1 MSAIIDALMSMDLV
15 AIIVLVVIII
25 ILNVRI
31 ASLPKLNLVESVE
44 GEISQYQ
51 KTYFINQLFAIL
63 FLGLI
68 VGVGLMAHAK
78 THYDVN
84 KQITNL

>member
-25 ILNVRI
+25 VLNVRI
-31 ASLPKLNLVESVE
+31 ASSTPPAPTN
-44 GEISQYQ
+44 GQTEIPEFQ

-84 KQITNL
+84 KQITKL